1 MLNDT
6 TQGKHMIRILLLGL
20 GCITA
25 PSAFAHTFG
34 AHGMGL
40 VAGLSHPLLGLD
52 HLLAMTAV
60 GLWAAQLGGQALWR
74 IPLAFVTSMAAGA
87 LLGAYGL
94 TLPGVEAGIA
104 VSVLLLGLL
113 IAAAARLPI
122 AAGMGLVALFA
133 LFHGHAHGLEMPQAA
148 APWGYGL
155 GMLLSTALLHGLG
168 VLAGIKVRQNF
179 LRLAGPAISLA
190 GLGLVISHM
199 A

>member
-1 MLNDT
+1 MRL
-6 TQGKHMIRILLLGL
+6 ILLLALGL
-20 GCITA
+20 IPA

-40 VAGLSHPLLGLD
+40 VAGLSHPFLGLD

-74 IPLAFVTSMAAGA
+74 IPLAFVTSTAAGA
-87 LLGAYGL
+87 ALGAYGL
-94 TLPGVEAGIA
+94 TLPGVETGI
-104 VSVLLLGLL
+104 VLSVLLLGLL
-113 IAAAARLPI
+113 IAAATRLPI

-148 APWGYGL
+148 TPWGYGL

-179 LRLAGPAISLA
+179 LRLAGAAISLA
-190 GLGLVISHM
+190 GLGMTM
-199 A
+199 ALIG